1 MFFIYLTLYS
11 IIDIINIPYD
21 RGANIRGSSKAF
33 NSIKPYLNNLNI
45 DKIYNIETNL
55 NTESR
60 LKSNRILFGNGYV
73 QHQSILN
80 TEKLPLLIG
89 GDHTCAISSIF
100 SSNNKC
106 ILNDKKL
113 GVLWFDAHA
122 DFNTIET
129 SITGNLHGTPVAI
142 LCGHT
147 LPSLNFGFNLY
158 PSQFA
163 YYGVRD
169 IDSLEFTRFT
179 DYNMNIVDNENMLI
193 DWCNN
198 YDYIHLS
205 FDMDCID
212 SKDISSVNTPV
223 KNGPRLKE
231 VINMLKVVKNTNKL
245 MSMDLVEYNPDMG
258 DNPDIVIE
266 ILETVLL

>member
-1 MFFIYLTLYS
+1 MLFIYYS
-11 IIDIINIPYD
+11 IFFLIDIINFPFD
-21 RGANIRGSSKAF
+21 RGANIIGSNKAY
-33 NSIKPYLNNLNI
+33 NSIKSKLNNLNI
-45 DKIYNIETNL
+45 DKVYNIESDIKHL
-55 NTESR
+55 R
-60 LKSNRILFGNGYV
+60 LVMGNAFI
-73 QHQSILN
+73 QHQNILN
-80 TEKLPLLIG
+80 TEKFPLLIG

-100 SSNNKC
+100 SSNNNC

-113 GVLWFDAHA
+113 GILWFDAHA

-129 SITGNLHGTPVAI
+129 SPSGNLHGTPVAI

-158 PSQFA
+158 PSQFV

-193 DWCNN
+193 DWCDN